1 MIEFFLFLLRKMYED
16 NDNDEESIDEDEE
29 NRKKS
34 NLQILKINE
43 NLEIIDFKITENQ
56 EINVTNAS

>member
-1 MIEFFLFLLRKMYED
+1 MYED